1 MQNVMNMQKTCWS
14 VPACPD
20 MRVPPKAGAS
30 RAVSSDPSCG
40 VTQRGTT
47 WEQTVPQLHAFALA
61 SQEGS
66 SQIQYQHPLP

>member
-1 MQNVMNMQKTCWS
+1 MQNVMNMQKMCCS

-20 MRVPPKAGAS
+20 TRVPPKDGAS
-30 RAVSSDPSCG
+30 RAGSADPSCG
-40 VTQRGTT
+40 TTQCGTA

-66 SQIQYQHPLP
+66 SQIQ